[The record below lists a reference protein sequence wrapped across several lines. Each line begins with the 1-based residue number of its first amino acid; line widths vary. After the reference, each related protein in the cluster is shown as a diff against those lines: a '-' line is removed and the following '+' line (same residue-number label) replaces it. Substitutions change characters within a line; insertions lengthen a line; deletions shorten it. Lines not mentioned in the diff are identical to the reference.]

1 MNSEI
6 VLDERSA
13 PFKTAA
19 EPVLGPRDARTRGQ
33 PPQDEV
39 ISLMPSRTSL
49 MLRSAQQAC
58 LEART
63 TRVQHPV
70 NRVEPEGTD
79 GRTPH

>member
-13 PFKTAA
+13 PFETVAS
-19 EPVLGPRDARTRGQ
+19 P
-33 PPQDEV
+33 PPQDEA
-39 ISLMPSRTSL
+39 ISLMPSKSSL
-49 MLRSAQQAC
+49 MLRSAQRAR

-63 TRVQHPV
+63 SRVQHPV
-70 NRVEPEGTD
+70 NRPEPESTD